1 MNTAD
6 RLDIYETLALHAHI
20 FDADEVDR
28 AEELFTADA
37 VYDMSRAG
45 LGVFNG
51 VDVIRAAAA
60 KMSQSGHAPLAHF
73 LTNIVL
79 TSSDEDT
86 ATARSKCLMIMS
98 DGAVQ
103 GVTYDDTL
111 RRLDGGWRV
120 SRRVIIPVGQRE
132 NAVSTRG

>member
-86 ATARSKCLMIMS
+86 ATARSKGLMIMS

-120 SRRVIIPVGQRE
+120 SRRVIIPVGR
-132 NAVSTRG
+132 R